1 MLFRGPEQN
10 GSGLKVVEA
19 GSTYTSDSKDEEGYC
34 KVMLGWLT
42 IYTSD
47 HPESSKFTKLR
58 ATEAVLA
65 AYYIAEN
72 DSSDDVPVTA
82 IVFGCPQEDYRGW
95 NGKKGADG
103 EEKYSISEQVM

>member
-47 HPESSKFTKLR
+47 HPESSNLG

-82 IVFGCPQEDYRGW
+82 IVFGCPQEMLHVVAGW